1 MLGWVVE
8 LLGSKS
14 CWASW
19 GDFSYGI
26 GAGVDL
32 SGIEVGLESSNR
44 YGHHL
49 QFSKGTYVL
58 VAMINNVK
66 HSLF

>member
-1 MLGWVVE
+1 
-8 LLGSKS
+8 
-14 CWASW
+14 
-19 GDFSYGI
+19 
-26 GAGVDL
+26 VDL